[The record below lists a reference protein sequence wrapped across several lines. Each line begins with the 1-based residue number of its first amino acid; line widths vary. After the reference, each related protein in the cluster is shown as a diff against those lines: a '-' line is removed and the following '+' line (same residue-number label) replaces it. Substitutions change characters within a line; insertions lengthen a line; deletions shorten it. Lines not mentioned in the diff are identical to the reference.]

1 MTKTHEKTKISRVL
15 LVNNKALRDRG
26 AQKTLRFLT
35 FLALIY
41 NEIK

>member
-1 MTKTHEKTKISRVL
+1 M
-15 LVNNKALRDRG
+15 VNNKASRPRG

>member
-1 MTKTHEKTKISRVL
+1 MTKLHRMTKKLRVL
-15 LVNNKALRDRG
+15 LVNNKASRDRG